1 MSEQGL
7 NQAKSKG
14 GSSFEYIW
22 AVKVLSVPCLKF
34 SQHSLITGG
43 GNNEQRDSQSN
54 DALYSASAAMTDS
67 SACAVDLY
75 WIVSLKEQCQPL
87 EDLQWGGGKNTHVK
101 ELLAGMWWKSHE
113 WNGEGDRD
121 AFAFF
126 KYLRFF
132 PSYHFKIS
140 IAILLLQWSLW
151 NYDSNKAHMLYLVGS
166 DLKGQAFHD

>member
-43 GNNEQRDSQSN
+43 QWTEGQPVQWC
-54 DALYSASAAMTDS
+54 ALFSVCSHDRLL
-67 SACAVDLY
+67 CAWRWLVLNCKFKGA
-75 WIVSLKEQCQPL
+75 VPATGGPPVRRE
-87 EDLQWGGGKNTHVK
+87 GGKNTHVK

-140 IAILLLQWSLW
+140 IAILLLQWSSW

-166 DLKGQAFHD
+166 DLKGQVFHD